1 MSLSI
6 YQEDLKSEQ
15 LIHNEAG
22 FYKLLKLQG
31 IILIAQLITVS
42 HGSNSYQILLAW
54 NPDMIIVFCEVAK
67 GNGNVKIILESRL
80 LTFMN
85 KLWTNQRGFKCR
97 NDPTHII
104 PPGCLLLRQEDAQ
117 KQIRDQCSLLLTAEG
132 LDMDKLLNK
141 RPTKWREGY
150 AYVHVQ
156 GSRTAENVIHLLMK
170 LYPGIK
176 EPRTQQ
182 HNDNIMLAV
191 KCYNL
196 RRSEGSTLAQ
206 KYKDFET
213 TLQELEMDP
222 GDEEE
227 LPKLFTRCSYSCT
240 GLQLDLMVAR
250 LYVAKYYYKE
260 NIENHE
266 NYFRYSMVNR
276 EDGEFIERLDR
287 DELVDE

>member
-22 FYKLLKLQG
+22 FYKLLKVQG

-54 NPDMIIVFCEVAK
+54 NPDMIIEFCEVGK
-67 GNGNVKIILESRL
+67 GNGNVRIILESRL

-206 KYKDFET
+206 KYKDYTAGIGNGPRGRGGAPET
-213 TLQELEMDP
+213 LHQVQLFVHWTTVGSDGCETVRCQVLLQREYREPREL
-222 GDEEE
+222 
-227 LPKLFTRCSYSCT
+227 LPVFN
-240 GLQLDLMVAR
+240 G
-250 LYVAKYYYKE
+250 
-260 NIENHE
+260 
-266 NYFRYSMVNR
+266 
-276 EDGEFIERLDR
+276 
-287 DELVDE
+287 